1 MKQNLLDRNLYRQIK
16 SMDKNELS
24 QTLNNIYEM
33 GKEDAMKG
41 IEAVDINID
50 KIRSEIGAI
59 KGIGKTRLN
68 QIVEIIASNLSFK
81 KYSVHPLR
89 MKFMTIIH
97 NYLHFIFLTIAD
109 YYNIINISK
118 KGILWRFIKW
128 LTSVQLRKMLR
139 KKQQRFLLLL
149 P

>member
-1 MKQNLLDRNLYRQIK
+1 MILDRNLYRQIK

-59 KGIGKTRLN
+59 KGIGETRLN
-68 QIVEIIASNLSFK
+68 QIMEIIASNL
-81 KYSVHPLR
+81 
-89 MKFMTIIH
+89 
-97 NYLHFIFLTIAD
+97 
-109 YYNIINISK
+109 NI
-118 KGILWRFIKW
+118 
-128 LTSVQLRKMLR
+128 
-139 KKQQRFLLLL
+139 
-149 P
+149 

>member
-1 MKQNLLDRNLYRQIK
+1 MRFAESGDIINQITNNNTHPTEDKINQNLLDRNLYRQIK

-24 QTLNNIYEM
+24 QTLNSIYEM

-41 IEAVDINID
+41 IEAVDINMD

-59 KGIGKTRLN
+59 KGIGETRLN

-97 NYLHFIFLTIAD
+97 NYLHFIFLTTANVYD
-109 YYNIINISK
+109 II
-118 KGILWRFIKW
+118 
-128 LTSVQLRKMLR
+128 
-139 KKQQRFLLLL
+139 
-149 P
+149 